1 MNWVKTLN
9 LQVKLALP
17 IVPMLS
23 DYFLTTSSTSMT
35 EEERANVAGM
45 KASWKALAQ
54 VKPVMLFTQQQL
66 SVIIFQPLLMQRF
79 VYSPRTLK
87 PSGTPLCSSLTR
99 PQKPCSLTSLQPLS
113 SPQSLTCSSQ
123 VPCRLKTFS
132 WLCSESSETE
142 RFVGK
147 LRRAGSLADFCCMP
161 GDYKS
166 LYANWLKLC
175 LHLFDPFS
183 WIIEEVNFSCTGI
196 GHGHFFDASLEC
208 HQRFHEHFKLAID
221 KYLLE

>member
-1 MNWVKTLN
+1 
-9 LQVKLALP
+9 
-17 IVPMLS
+17 
-23 DYFLTTSSTSMT
+23 
-35 EEERANVAGM
+35 M
-45 KASWKALAQ
+45 K
-54 VKPVMLFTQQQL
+54 
-66 SVIIFQPLLMQRF
+66 RF

-132 WLCSESSETE
+132 WLCSESPETE

-161 GDYKS
+161 GNCKS
-166 LYANWLKLC
+166 LYANC
-175 LHLFDPFS
+175 CFHLFDLFS
-183 WIIEEVNFSCTGI
+183 WNQFLMHRYWTWPLLWRLPWMSSKIPWTLQASHWQISIGINIAVKKYNKYIHWDRSNASSLVHQSARQYRYLSVEV
-196 GHGHFFDASLEC
+196 
-208 HQRFHEHFKLAID
+208 
-221 KYLLE
+221 

>member
-1 MNWVKTLN
+1 MNWMKTLN

-45 KASWKALAQ
+45 RASWKALAQ
-54 VKPVMLFTQQQL
+54 VNQWCFSPNNNSL
-66 SVIIFQPLLMQRF
+66 QPLLMKRF

-123 VPCRLKTFS
+123 VPLSPRKAPHFHDFVLNPQKLNALWVNCEEQARWLTSVVCQVTVNHYMPTSVSTYLFDLFS
-132 WLCSESSETE
+132 WMFKE
-142 RFVGK
+142 
-147 LRRAGSLADFCCMP
+147 
-161 GDYKS
+161 
-166 LYANWLKLC
+166 
-175 LHLFDPFS
+175 
-183 WIIEEVNFSCTGI
+183 INFSCTGI